1 MQCNGAQ
8 LRTGTMTSLD
18 ERLAHASEADT
29 LVLEGLEEAVWRRV
43 GELRTRRNTSRLRA
57 GAVAAALVVGT
68 VNGGVGALA
77 SERGR
82 AGEPIFAAAQTPL
95 TRLGAG

>member
-1 MQCNGAQ
+1 
-8 LRTGTMTSLD
+8 MTSLN
-18 ERLAHASEADT
+18 ERLASLSGSDDP
-29 LVLEGLEEAVWRRV
+29 VLDDLEEAVWRRV
-43 GELRTRRNTSRLRA
+43 GELRTRRNTNRLRA

-82 AGEPIFAAAQTPL
+82 AGEPVFAAAQTPL
-95 TRLGAG
+95 ARLGAG

>member
-1 MQCNGAQ
+1 
-8 LRTGTMTSLD
+8 MTNLD
-18 ERLAHASEADT
+18 ERLASLSEAGDP
-29 LVLEGLEEAVWRRV
+29 LLDGLEEAVWRRV
-43 GELRTRRNTSRLRA
+43 GELRTRRNTNRLRA

-82 AGEPIFAAAQTPL
+82 AHEPIFAAAQTPL